1 MARKSTKYKIP
12 SPAVVRTVAVIIL
25 VIDLAVIAV
34 LGISFQTLD
43 WTGYLLMIGAA
54 VSTFFPI
61 KALQTGDPEWVL
73 LDLII
78 PG

>member
-1 MARKSTKYKIP
+1 MARKSAKYKIP
-12 SPAVVRTVAVIIL
+12 SSGVVRTVAAVL
-25 VIDLAVIAV
+25 LLIDLAIIAV

-43 WTGYLLMIGAA
+43 WTGYLLMIGAV
-54 VSTFFPI
+54 VSMYFPV